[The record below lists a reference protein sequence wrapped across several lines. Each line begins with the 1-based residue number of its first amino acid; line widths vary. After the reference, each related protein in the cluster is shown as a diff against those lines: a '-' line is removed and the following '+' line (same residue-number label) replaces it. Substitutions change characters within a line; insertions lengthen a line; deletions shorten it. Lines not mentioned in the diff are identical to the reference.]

1 MEIKTIEKFNDD
13 GVIRYQNSEDNIKNS
28 ILRETYSLYL
38 IIYSTKKKN
47 LSKKDKFSILV
58 KSLRTKQKQ
67 LDGPV
72 Y

>member
-28 ILRETYSLYL
+28 ILRETQSLFNYL
-38 IIYSTKKKN
+38 FYQKKKN

-58 KSLRTKQKQ
+58 KSLRMKQKQ

>member
-1 MEIKTIEKFNDD
+1 MEIKTIEKFNDY

>member
-28 ILRETYSLYL
+28 ILRETQSLFNYL
-38 IIYSTKKKN
+38 FYQKKN

-58 KSLRTKQKQ
+58 KSLRMKQKQ